1 MPKSDSKSLSYHF
14 QTSTLLT
21 NLEPEQNYT
30 IDISIGHH
38 GPVPGQDANSDP
50 KYTIRLSDN
59 TLDFGAICGFAYA
72 PCPLVGRNDS
82 IYETLS
88 LPFQAESTE
97 ETLTVYLSWYNG
109 NFDVPLYLD
118 GVTIKLTSDDS
129 PAVERTA
136 SSNSSL
142 SMSAYESFLSQA
154 TKTSAVLSATMSTVA
169 APTKTPL
176 ELTCKTPEACPDRP
190 KTEITNKTL
199 SNSGF
204 ENGLDGWDFLPQ
216 AGNFDITLTNQSF
229 EGSLA
234 A

>member
-1 MPKSDSKSLSYHF
+1 VPKPNSKSLSYHF
-14 QTSTLLT
+14 QTSTFLI

-30 IDISIGHH
+30 INISIGHH
-38 GPVPGQDANSDP
+38 GPVLGQNADSDP

-59 TLDFGAICGFAYA
+59 TLGFGAICGFAYA
-72 PCPLVGRNDS
+72 PCPLIGRNDS

-88 LPFQAESTE
+88 LPFQAENTE

-118 GVTIKLTSDDS
+118 DVNVRLAPDNS

-136 SSNSSL
+136 SSNESSPTA
-142 SMSAYESFLSQA
+142 AYESL
-154 TKTSAVLSATMSTVA
+154 LSAITTTSKIDSATTSTAA
-169 APTKTPL
+169 APTDTPL
-176 ELTCKTPEACPDRP
+176 ELTCKTPEACPDPP
-190 KTEITNKTL
+190 KTEITNKIL

-204 ENGLDGWDFLPQ
+204 ENGLEGWDFLPQ
-216 AGNFDITLTNQSF
+216 VGNFDITLTNQSF
-229 EGSLA
+229 EGSFA